1 MHRSKKFIH
10 YLDGYCN
17 KQELTLEDCNRLTSS
32 INKQFNRKYGP
43 PPDVYLSFDANLSDL
58 SNPLG
63 GILPP
68 LHDLDYKPLTAPA
81 PPPPAQALT
90 HVEHICVKTKTVTI
104 ETDVKSLVDLLHI
117 INTHEYD
124 AQTQYNIDLKSLH
137 AIKEEMT
144 LLNDMIGM
152 ETIKTAVMN
161 QLLYFIQNLGSGDAG
176 NGDFKHT
183 VICGP
188 PGTGKTEIAKLIGKM
203 YSKVGILKNNVFKKV
218 TRGDLI
224 AGYLGQTAIKTNKV
238 VTECIGGVLFIDEA
252 YSLAAQ
258 DGNDS
263 FSKECL
269 DTLCE
274 ALSDHKNDLM
284 VIIAGYE
291 DDLNGTFFKVNRGLE
306 SRFIWKFRMDPY
318 TADELMRIFEKK
330 IADNGWQLN
339 IDSPIL
345 RAWFTRNH
353 KKFVHY
359 GRDMEQLFT
368 YAKIHH
374 SRRIYG
380 KPTDLRKKIT
390 IDDLTCAFDVFET
403 NKKKE
408 AVPDY
413 LQNIYV

>member
-1 MHRSKKFIH
+1 MYRSKKFIH

-17 KQELTLEDCNRLTSS
+17 KSELTLEDCTRLTSN
-32 INKQFNRKYGP
+32 INRQFNRKYGP
-43 PPDVYLSFDANLSDL
+43 PPDVYLSFDASIADM

-68 LHDLDYKPLTAPA
+68 LHDLDYKPLTTHAPA
-81 PPPPAQALT
+81 TALP

-117 INTHEYD
+117 INAHEYD
-124 AQTQYNIDLKSLH
+124 AETQYNIDLKSLH
-137 AIKEEMT
+137 AIKAEMV
-144 LLNDMIGM
+144 LLNEMIGM
-152 ETIKTAVMN
+152 DSIKTAVMN

-218 TRGDLI
+218 TRSDLI

-274 ALSDHKNDLM
+274 ALSDHKTDLM

-306 SRFIWKFRMDPY
+306 SRFIWKFRMEPY

-330 IADNGWQLN
+330 IDDNGWQLN
-339 IDSPIL
+339 IDKPIL
-345 RAWFTRNH
+345 RAWFMRNH

-380 KPTDLRKKIT
+380 KPTELRKKIT

>member
-1 MHRSKKFIH
+1 MYRSKKFIR

-17 KQELTLEDCNRLTSS
+17 KSELTLEDCTRLTSN
-32 INKQFNRKYGP
+32 INRQFHRKYGP
-43 PPDVYLSFDANLSDL
+43 PPDVYLSFDANLADI

-81 PPPPAQALT
+81 TAHP

-117 INTHEYD
+117 INTHAYD
-124 AQTQYNIDLKSLH
+124 AETQYNIDLKSLH

-161 QLLYFIQNLGSGDAG
+161 QLLYFIQNLGTGDAG

-183 VICGP
+183 VISGP

-218 TRGDLI
+218 TRSDLI

-238 VTECIGGVLFIDEA
+238 VSECIGGVLFIDEA

-274 ALSDHKNDLM
+274 ALSDHKTDLM

-330 IADNGWQLN
+330 IADNGWNLN
-339 IDSPIL
+339 IDTHIL
-345 RAWFTRNH
+345 RTWFTRNH

-380 KPTDLRKKIT
+380 KPAELRKKIT

>member
-1 MHRSKKFIH
+1 
-10 YLDGYCN
+10 
-17 KQELTLEDCNRLTSS
+17 
-32 INKQFNRKYGP
+32 
-43 PPDVYLSFDANLSDL
+43 
-58 SNPLG
+58 
-63 GILPP
+63 
-68 LHDLDYKPLTAPA
+68 
-81 PPPPAQALT
+81 
-90 HVEHICVKTKTVTI
+90 
-104 ETDVKSLVDLLHI
+104 
-117 INTHEYD
+117 
-124 AQTQYNIDLKSLH
+124 
-137 AIKEEMT
+137 
-144 LLNDMIGM
+144 
-152 ETIKTAVMN
+152 MN

-368 YAKIHH
+368 YTKIHH

>member
-17 KQELTLEDCNRLTSS
+17 KTELTLEDCNKLTSN
-32 INKQFNRKYGP
+32 INKQFHRKYGP
-43 PPDVYLSFDANLSDL
+43 PPDVFLSFNTQLADM

-68 LHDLDYKPLTAPA
+68 LVEPESKTMTTIASS
-81 PPPPAQALT
+81 LT
-90 HVEHICVKTKTVTI
+90 HIEKTRVKTKTVNI
-104 ETDVKSLVDLLHI
+104 ETDVKCLDDLLHI
-117 INTHEYD
+117 INTYEYD
-124 AQTQYNIDLKSLH
+124 DDTQYNIDLKSLH
-137 AIKEEMT
+137 AVKNEMT
-144 LLNDMIGM
+144 KLNEMIGM
-152 ETIKTAVMN
+152 DSIKTSVMN
-161 QLLYFIQNLGSGDAG
+161 QLLYFIQNLGSGDDG

-218 TRGDLI
+218 TRSDLI

-274 ALSDHKNDLM
+274 ALSNHKTDLM

-291 DDLNGTFFKVNRGLE
+291 DDLKSTFFKVNRGLE

-318 TADELMRIFEKK
+318 TADELMLIFEKK

-339 IDSPIL
+339 IDTHIL

-353 KKFVHY
+353 QKFVHY

-380 KPTDLRKKIT
+380 KPTELRKKIT
-390 IDDLTCAFDVFET
+390 IDDLKCAFDVFET

>member
-1 MHRSKKFIH
+1 MYRSKKFIH

-17 KQELTLEDCNRLTSS
+17 KSELTLEDCNRLTSN
-32 INKQFNRKYGP
+32 INKQFHRKYGP
-43 PPDVYLSFDANLSDL
+43 PPDVYLSFDATMADL

-81 PPPPAQALT
+81 PPQVPQVP

-117 INTHEYD
+117 INAHEYD
-124 AQTQYNIDLKSLH
+124 AETQYNIDLKSLH

-218 TRGDLI
+218 TRSDLI
-224 AGYLGQTAIKTNKV
+224 AGYLGQTAIKTQKV

-274 ALSDHKNDLM
+274 ALSDHKTDLM

-339 IDSPIL
+339 IDTPIL
-345 RAWFTRNH
+345 RTWFTRNH

>member
-17 KQELTLEDCNRLTSS
+17 KSELTLEDCTRLTSS
-32 INKQFNRKYGP
+32 INRQFHRKYGP
-43 PPDVYLSFDANLSDL
+43 PPDVYLSFDANLADIA
-58 SNPLG
+58 NPLG

-68 LHDLDYKPLTAPA
+68 LHDLDYKPLTAHA
-81 PPPPAQALT
+81 PTTSLP

-124 AQTQYNIDLKSLH
+124 AETQYNIDLKSLH
-137 AIKEEMT
+137 AIKEEMV
-144 LLNDMIGM
+144 LLNEMIGM
-152 ETIKTAVMN
+152 DSIKTAVMN

-274 ALSDHKNDLM
+274 ALSDHKTDLM

-330 IADNGWQLN
+330 IADNGWNLN
-339 IDSPIL
+339 IDTPIL
-345 RAWFTRNH
+345 RGWFTRNH

-380 KPTDLRKKIT
+380 KPTELRKKIT
-390 IDDLTCAFDVFET
+390 IEDLTCAFDVFET

>member
-269 DTLCE
+269 DTL
-274 ALSDHKNDLM
+274 
-284 VIIAGYE
+284 
-291 DDLNGTFFKVNRGLE
+291 R
-306 SRFIWKFRMDPY
+306 
-318 TADELMRIFEKK
+318 
-330 IADNGWQLN
+330 
-339 IDSPIL
+339 
-345 RAWFTRNH
+345 
-353 KKFVHY
+353 
-359 GRDMEQLFT
+359 
-368 YAKIHH
+368 
-374 SRRIYG
+374 
-380 KPTDLRKKIT
+380 
-390 IDDLTCAFDVFET
+390 T
-403 NKKKE
+403 N
-408 AVPDY
+408 
-413 LQNIYV
+413 